1 MRRYARALAGP
12 HGDADDLV
20 QEALARA
27 LERRASF
34 RSDMALR
41 PWLLAILHNVFV
53 DGVRRRR
60 AELTRLEVS
69 EAVATALD
77 APQEHAVRLAEVRA
91 RFDALPEDQR
101 AALHLVAIEGLSYQD
116 AAAAIGAPIGTLM
129 SRLGRARAAL
139 RAPETVASS
148 GPARL
153 RLVGGSD
160 DQR

>member
-34 RSDMALR
+34 RPEMALR

-53 DGVRRRR
+53 DGLRRRR
-60 AELTRLEVS
+60 AELTRIEVS
-69 EAVATALD
+69 EALATALD
-77 APQEHAVRLAEVRA
+77 PPQEQAVRLAEVRA

-116 AAAAIGAPIGTLM
+116 AAVAIGAPLGTLM

-139 RAPETVASS
+139 RAPEKISPS
-148 GPARL
+148 GAVRL
-153 RLVGGSD
+153 RLVGGPD